1 MVASSLT
8 ILQHIPFEPVYIGT
22 GELFEKVYPYGARY
36 PECGKADE
44 VGLRL
49 FEQKRKMF
57 SHQINKMEKEGWIK
71 IIRAKPGGVNLITR
85 VVQ

>member
-8 ILQHIPFEPVYIGT
+8 ILQHIPFEPTYIGT
-22 GELFEKVYPYGARY
+22 GELFEKVYPFGQRY
-36 PECGKADE
+36 PEHGKADE
-44 VGLRL
+44 VGLRM
-49 FEQKRKMF
+49 FEHKRKLF
-57 SHQINKMEKEGWIK
+57 YHQINQMEKEGWIK